1 LTRCKM
7 MEITRRVGPAAQ
19 IRIILR
25 DLVAAKESDPR
36 ALCEDT
42 KIVLDLVN
50 ISVAG
55 RRLLG

>member
-1 LTRCKM
+1 M